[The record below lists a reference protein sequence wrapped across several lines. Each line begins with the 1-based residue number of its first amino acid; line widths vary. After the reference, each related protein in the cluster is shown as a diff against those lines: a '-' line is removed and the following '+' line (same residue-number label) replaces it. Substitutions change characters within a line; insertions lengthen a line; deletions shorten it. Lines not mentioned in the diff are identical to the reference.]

1 MKQAI
6 IFDMDGTLFQTH
18 RILGPALEVAFT
30 KLRQAGKW
38 HDATPLDTYETI
50 MGVPLPQVWATLL
63 PAHPE
68 TDRKQM
74 DDWFQQ
80 ALIERIQTGQGA
92 LYPDAVTILETLH
105 ASGHELYVASNGLSA
120 YLAAIVEQFALDR
133 YLTGVYSI
141 EDVDSLNK
149 AELVRMIRTKHGLR
163 EGYVV
168 GDRQSD
174 FTAAKENGWPAI
186 GCRFDFAQEA
196 ELATAEHVVDDLL
209 TITKIV

>member
-38 HDATPLDTYETI
+38 HDATPLDTYEAI

-80 ALIERIQTGQGA
+80 ALIERIQSRA
-92 LYPDAVTILETLH
+92 RRLV
-105 ASGHELYVASNGLSA
+105 SGCGDDTRNTSRG
-120 YLAAIVEQFALDR
+120 
-133 YLTGVYSI
+133 
-141 EDVDSLNK
+141 
-149 AELVRMIRTKHGLR
+149 RTRVVCR
-163 EGYVV
+163 E
-168 GDRQSD
+168 
-174 FTAAKENGWPAI
+174 
-186 GCRFDFAQEA
+186 
-196 ELATAEHVVDDLL
+196 
-209 TITKIV
+209 

>member
-1 MKQAI
+1 M
-6 IFDMDGTLFQTH
+6 
-18 RILGPALEVAFT
+18 
-30 KLRQAGKW
+30 
-38 HDATPLDTYETI
+38 
-50 MGVPLPQVWATLL
+50 
-63 PAHPE
+63 
-68 TDRKQM
+68 
-74 DDWFQQ
+74 
-80 ALIERIQTGQGA
+80 
-92 LYPDAVTILETLH
+92 TILETLH
-105 ASGHELYVASNGLSA
+105 AAGHELYVASNGLSA

-141 EDVDSLNK
+141 EDVDSLDK

-186 GCRFDFAQEA
+186 GCRFDFAQEV

-209 TITKIV
+209 TITQIV

>member
-18 RILGPALEVAFT
+18 RILGPALDVAFT
-30 KLRQAGKW
+30 RLRQAGKW
-38 HDATPLDTYETI
+38 HDATPLDTYEAI

-63 PAHPE
+63 PNHPE
-68 TDRKQM
+68 ADRKLM

-80 ALIERIQTGQGA
+80 ALIERIQAGQGA
-92 LYPDAVTILETLH
+92 LYPEAVTVLQTLR
-105 ASGHELYVASNGLSA
+105 AAGHDLYVASNGLPA

-133 YLTGVYSI
+133 YLTGIYSI
-141 EDVDSLNK
+141 EDVDSLDK
-149 AELVRMIRTKHGLR
+149 SELVRMIRTKHGLR
-163 EGYVV
+163 AGFVV

-196 ELATAEHVVDDLL
+196 ELATAEYIVDDLL
-209 TITKIV
+209 AITKIV